1 MLSWYHGNMHGDAL
15 VDDFE
20 AGAIDNSTF
29 SHADHMFVIWTLI
42 RRHGTLEAVRRF
54 ETSLRSITIADGN
67 PEKYNATI
75 THALG
80 FLTAQRIDEK
90 PSLDWDDFALQNP
103 DLLQWPNEQ
112 LARLYPN
119 GTLHT
124 EQARRTFILPGGY
137 ARTNSRSKTRAR
149 Q

>member
-1 MLSWYHGNMHGDAL
+1 MNRDTL

-20 AGAIDNSTF
+20 AGTIDNATF
-29 SHADHMFVIWTLI
+29 RHADHVFVIWTLI
-42 RRHGTLEAVRRF
+42 HRHGTLEAVRRF
-54 ETSLRSITIADGN
+54 ETSLKSITIADGH

-90 PSLDWDDFALQNP
+90 PSLGWDDFALHNP

-119 GTLHT
+119 GSLHT
-124 EQARRTFILPGGY
+124 GQARRTFILPRGD
-137 ARTNSRSKTRAR
+137 THTSPE
-149 Q
+149 